1 MPRKSSI
8 EKLGVLPQVIDIWC
22 GGKKTIAEVTDTIN
36 AQLKEAGIAATL
48 SNSAIA
54 RVISEQKTKLETLRT
69 QVTTSKI
76 MHEVFADTPA
86 TETTEA
92 MMLQLLDKLN
102 VQLQLLDFDDIA
114 DPLQLLTI
122 TDKIANTQLKLATAR
137 TQAINVLEKAKAE
150 LSEKLKEEI
159 TNDTALLR
167 RLLKIIEKA
176 QIK

>member
-102 VQLQLLDFDDIA
+102 VQLQLLDFDDIV

-122 TDKIANTQLKLATAR
+122 TDKIANTQLKLA

-159 TNDTALLR
+159 KNDPALLR